1 MPSLYWNAKFSV
13 GHAMVDRQHK
23 ELLNIMNEME
33 SLLVASPGNFD
44 RVVRLDILTKLLDF
58 TSKHFR
64 FEQEIMQE
72 FGYPVNAAHGH
83 WRSHK
88 EYDATFYTF
97 YRELR
102 AKGLVLDSSILA
114 AIRNKFFNHIL
125 VEDKKAFQ
133 FLFADQQRQVRSDV
147 RCYQEKSPWQLFA
160 GTLSLA
166 SR

>member
-1 MPSLYWNAKFSV
+1 MPHLYWNAKFSV

-58 TSKHFR
+58 TSKHFML
-64 FEQEIMQE
+64 EQEIMQE

-102 AKGLVLDSSILA
+102 AKELVLDSSILA

-125 VEDKKAFQ
+125 VEDKKTFQ
-133 FLFADQQRQVRSDV
+133 FLFADLTQKKSQGLL
-147 RCYQEKSPWQLFA
+147 CYQKKQISPGFPWI
-160 GTLSLA
+160 LSP
-166 SR
+166 SF